1 MVFKLMK
8 KEFYE
13 YQKTGK
19 LIAIIITFLLF
30 SIISPITAKIMPE
43 IVKSITSEVTIIVP
57 QPTWKDAFLQF
68 FKNMNQMVFLIVV
81 LLFIG
86 SIAEEK
92 NRRTASLIV
101 SKGVDRREWVLA
113 KFIFQISLVSL
124 LTLVSFCLCS
134 YYSVMLF
141 PDTEIQ
147 TGLQSCILFLI
158 YMTFIISLT
167 IFSSSL
173 GNNTIQAGGIFISI
187 FIILVLLNMLPSI
200 KDYNPIYLSSLE
212 NQWIT
217 TGVNWNSAT
226 KVVAASLTLSILLIS
241 AGIILFNLQELE

>member
-1 MVFKLMK
+1 
-8 KEFYE
+8 
-13 YQKTGK
+13 
-19 LIAIIITFLLF
+19 
-30 SIISPITAKIMPE
+30 
-43 IVKSITSEVTIIVP
+43 
-57 QPTWKDAFLQF
+57 
-68 FKNMNQMVFLIVV
+68 
-81 LLFIG
+81 
-86 SIAEEK
+86 
-92 NRRTASLIV
+92 
-101 SKGVDRREWVLA
+101 
-113 KFIFQISLVSL
+113 
-124 LTLVSFCLCS
+124 
-134 YYSVMLF
+134 MLF

-158 YMTFIISLT
+158 YMAFIISLT

-187 FIILVLLNMLPSI
+187 FIILVLLNMLPGI

-226 KVVAASLTLSILLIS
+226 RVVATSLTLSILLIS